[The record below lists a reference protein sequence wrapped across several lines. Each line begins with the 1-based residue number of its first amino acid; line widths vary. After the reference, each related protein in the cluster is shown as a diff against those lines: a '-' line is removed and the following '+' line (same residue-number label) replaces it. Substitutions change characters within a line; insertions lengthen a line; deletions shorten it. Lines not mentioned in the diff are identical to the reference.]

1 MLRCQTY
8 QDGVRGKTESWQREK
23 VRDMRRS
30 EVNGKMCVEE
40 RAVFPRTFDAAT
52 SRHEPL
58 KSARVN
64 HVPEIFTIGFSDV
77 FYTLSLDVGRVQER
91 RLSDPSLT

>member
-8 QDGVRGKTESWQREK
+8 QDGVRSKTESWQREK

-30 EVNGKMCVEE
+30 G
-40 RAVFPRTFDAAT
+40 
-52 SRHEPL
+52 
-58 KSARVN
+58 
-64 HVPEIFTIGFSDV
+64 FTIGFSDV